1 MRLFKETTME
11 HLFQI
16 QVMMENIG
24 LENRLP
30 TAEEIAEMQKLVKL
44 DNLNQHKHLDLLEDS
59 LNNIALDKEEEFDI
73 FLQTEKDKLMDKC
86 GGYREEVKFIMQDIL
101 NE

>member
-1 MRLFKETTME
+1 ME

-59 LNNIALDKEEEFDI
+59 LNNIVLDKEEEFEI
-73 FLQTEKDKLMDKC
+73 FQQIEKDKLMDKC
-86 GGYREEVKFIMQDIL
+86 GGYEQEVKFIMQDIL

>member
-1 MRLFKETTME
+1 ME

-16 QVMMENIG
+16 QVMMENIS

-30 TAEEIAEMQKLVKL
+30 TAEEIAEMEKLVRL

-59 LNNIALDKEEEFDI
+59 LNNIVLDKEEEFEI
-73 FLQTEKDKLMDKC
+73 SLQVEKDKLMDKC
-86 GGYREEVKFIMQDIL
+86 GGYEQEVKFIMQDIL

>member
-1 MRLFKETTME
+1 ME

-59 LNNIALDKEEEFDI
+59 LNNIVLDKEEEFEI
-73 FLQTEKDKLMDKC
+73 SLQVEKDKLMDKC
-86 GGYREEVKFIMQDIL
+86 GGYEQEVKFIMQDIL

>member
-1 MRLFKETTME
+1 MHLFKETTME

-30 TAEEIAEMQKLVKL
+30 TAEEIAEMEKLVRL

-59 LNNIALDKEEEFDI
+59 LNNIILDKEEEFEI
-73 FLQTEKDKLMDKC
+73 SLQVEKDKLMDKC
-86 GGYREEVKFIMQDIL
+86 GGYEQEVKFIMQDIL

>member
-1 MRLFKETTME
+1 ME
-11 HLFQI
+11 HLYQI

-59 LNNIALDKEEEFDI
+59 LNNIVLDKEEEFEI
-73 FLQTEKDKLMDKC
+73 SLQVEKDKLMDKC
-86 GGYREEVKFIMQDIL
+86 GGYEQEVKFIMQDIL

>member
-1 MRLFKETTME
+1 ME

-59 LNNIALDKEEEFDI
+59 LNNIVLDKEEEFEI
-73 FLQTEKDKLMDKC
+73 FLQMEKDKLMDKS
-86 GGYREEVKFIMQDIL
+86 GGYEQEVKFIMQDIL

>member
-1 MRLFKETTME
+1 MHLFKETTME

-16 QVMMENIG
+16 QVMMENIN

-59 LNNIALDKEEEFDI
+59 LNNIVLDKEEEFEI
-73 FLQTEKDKLMDKC
+73 SLQVEKDKLMDKC
-86 GGYREEVKFIMQDIL
+86 GGYEQEVKFIMQDIL